1 LVLYSPWYKKIE
13 GRGTERRSRGE
24 RRETIKFF
32 LKVQQ
37 HTTVDWFCSNDH
49 NGVSGYWYEKGINV
63 DQLAPEIGPIIAE
76 VSRFGRGR
84 GELEIEKRIGGE
96 EEEKRRGKE
105 GRGEKE
111 KRGMAENGNER
122 EKRERSNSPH
132 FPKFLQAMENPPTIH
147 TSVVIL
153 PFGTLPS
160 SLPLFLFSLHISF
173 QI

>member
-1 LVLYSPWYKKIE
+1 MLWATKWRSSLRVTTAQKRSGKRITNPLLPLVLYSPWYKKIE

-111 KRGMAENGNER
+111 KRGDGRER
-122 EKRERSNSPH
+122 E
-132 FPKFLQAMENPPTIH
+132 
-147 TSVVIL
+147 
-153 PFGTLPS
+153 
-160 SLPLFLFSLHISF
+160 
-173 QI
+173 